1 MKAMILAA
9 GMGKRLGK
17 ITESIPKAL
26 IDINGKSVL
35 RIAVEKCTS
44 SGFDDII
51 INVHHLADMVEE
63 EVNVLKKMGFRI
75 TISDERSSLL
85 ETGGG
90 LFKAKGF
97 FDKPPFLLYNAD
109 IVTDLDLNAL
119 YKFHNQKKGLAT
131 LVVRNRTGKRYFLIN
146 SSGLLKGW
154 GNKVTGEK
162 IVKGNNSD
170 ELIEIAFSGIHII
183 SPAIFDYM
191 SEGIYTMTDL
201 YLKLAA
207 SHNIFTY
214 LYNDGYWG
222 DIGTPESLENI
233 RKLLKDKSR

>member
-9 GMGKRLGK
+9 GMGRRLGK
-17 ITESIPKAL
+17 ITEKIPKAL

-51 INVHHLADMVEE
+51 INVCHLADMVEE
-63 EVNVLKKMGFRI
+63 EVNMLNKIGFRI
-75 TISDERSSLL
+75 TISDERSGLL

-90 LFKAKGF
+90 LYKAKGF
-97 FDKPPFLLYNAD
+97 FDKNPFLLYNAD

-119 YKFHNQKKGLAT
+119 YAFHNQKKGLAT
-131 LVVRNRTGKRYFLIN
+131 LAVRNRTGNRYFLVN

-154 GNKVTGEK
+154 CNKATGEK
-162 IVKGNNSD
+162 IVTGNNSE
-170 ELIEIAFSGIHII
+170 ELTEIAFSGIHILN
-183 SPAIFDYM
+183 PAIFDHM
-191 SEGIYTMTDL
+191 SEGVYTMTDL
-201 YLKLAA
+201 YLKLAN
-207 SHNIFTY
+207 SYNIVTY
-214 LYNDGYWG
+214 KYEDGYWG

-233 RKLLKDKSR
+233 RKLLKDKSK